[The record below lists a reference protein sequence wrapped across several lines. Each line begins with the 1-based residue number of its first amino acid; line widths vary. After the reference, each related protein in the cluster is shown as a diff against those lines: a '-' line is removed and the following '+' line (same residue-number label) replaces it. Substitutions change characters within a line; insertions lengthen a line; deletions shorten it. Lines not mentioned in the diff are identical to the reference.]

1 MDVLLQHIPA
11 WFTLLNKPVDSEIIG
26 SQLLI
31 ELLGAK
37 FFFAL
42 ILKEADNDQHQQEGA
57 EKIKEK
63 PAVKSHNV

>member
-1 MDVLLQHIPA
+1 MHVLLQHIPA
-11 WFTLLNKPVDSEIIG
+11 WFTLLNKPVDCKIIG
-26 SQLLI
+26 GELLI

-42 ILKEADNDQHQQEGA
+42 ILKEADNDQHQQKGT

-63 PAVKSHNV
+63 PPVQSHNV